1 MSRKWSLNFLTYVGL
16 YVDTSAKTIS
26 KVYSSKYILLTET
39 CFSVSKHSIGTLYN
53 TYSYF
58 EVSTGAKL
66 EEKTNGQRCD
76 SSGMI
81 SNATHKAGVESL
93 VIYLELH
100 GENKHVPLA
109 IARSTHAFTKS
120 V

>member
-1 MSRKWSLNFLTYVGL
+1 M
-16 YVDTSAKTIS
+16 
-26 KVYSSKYILLTET
+26 
-39 CFSVSKHSIGTLYN
+39 
-53 TYSYF
+53 
-58 EVSTGAKL
+58 STGAKL

-81 SNATHKAGVESL
+81 SNATLKAGVESL